1 MYNEQGSL
9 DSRKLLTGKD
19 GQLYVTPPDSSTP
32 IFLGEVDTFTVQVTF
47 NNVDHQ
53 PVGSNLVYAV
63 NTGYSMVLTM
73 SEVVIRDD
81 VMLDSLVKALQ
92 NGYTPTFDFRG
103 KLNRRSDGQ
112 LQQQV
117 FRNCIPQ
124 SNVDLMN
131 VAPGSIV
138 KRAWSFRFNAA
149 PEILNEFAS

>member
-9 DSRKLLTGKD
+9 DARKILTGKD

-32 IFLGEVDTFTVQVTF
+32 IFLGEVESFTVQVTF
-47 NNVDHQ
+47 TNVDHQ

-63 NTGYSMVLTM
+63 NTGYSMILTM

-81 VMLDSLVKALQ
+81 IMLDSLVKALQ
-92 NGYTPTFDFRG
+92 SGYVPTFDFRG
-103 KLNRRSDGQ
+103 KLNRRIDGQ

-117 FRNCIPQ
+117 FRNCLPQ

-131 VAPGSIV
+131 VTPGSIV
-138 KRAWSFRFNAA
+138 KRSWSFRINAA
-149 PEILNEFAS
+149 PEILDEFAS